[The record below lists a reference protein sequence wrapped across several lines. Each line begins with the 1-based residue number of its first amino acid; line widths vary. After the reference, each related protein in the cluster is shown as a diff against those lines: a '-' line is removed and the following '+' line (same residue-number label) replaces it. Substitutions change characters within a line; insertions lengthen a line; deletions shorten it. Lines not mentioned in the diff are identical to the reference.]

1 MSNQIISLVQEKIS
15 KLVKSEVFYSLNFS
29 DDRVFEA
36 AMILQNLKIN
46 YNTSWFD
53 EAYELIEQAYEDLPE
68 DHPDELQLY
77 LVKDRMMWLY
87 IIAEDLDEEEAY
99 EEFEEF
105 NFDGINTEMCDYDIN
120 NAEEYIRAFEKLEK
134 E

>member
-68 DHPDELQLY
+68 DHPDEFQLY

-99 EEFEEF
+99 EELEEF
-105 NFDGINTEMCDYDIN
+105 NFDGIILTHDYDIK
-120 NAEEYIRAFEKLEK
+120 EFEGMM
-134 E
+134 